1 MKVQIEKFE
10 KIYNDTYNRTLK
22 YVVIKCNNIDDIN
35 DIMQET
41 YLELLNKMKR
51 NKLEKVENIDNYIIG
66 IATNIIK
73 RHYTKKKKENII
85 SYDDED
91 NIAELLIQDDFDLE
105 ESIITKYNI
114 DKVWEYIKNKELI
127 TIKIFYLYFG
137 LGLKISE
144 IAQELGV
151 GESNIKN
158 KIYRTLKELKK
169 YLGEEVNKNG

>member
-1 MKVQIEKFE
+1 
-10 KIYNDTYNRTLK
+10 
-22 YVVIKCNNIDDIN
+22 
-35 DIMQET
+35 MQDT

-51 NKLEKVENIDNYIIG
+51 NKLEKVENIENYILG

-91 NIAELLIQDDFDLE
+91 NITELLIQDDFDLE

-144 IAQELGV
+144 IAQELGA
-151 GESNIKN
+151 GESYIKN
-158 KIYRTLKELKK
+158 KIYRTLKELK
-169 YLGEEVNKNG
+169 NI

>member
-1 MKVQIEKFE
+1 MKVQIGKFE

-22 YVVIKCNNIDDIN
+22 YIVIKCNNIEDIN
-35 DIMQET
+35 DIMQDT

-51 NKLEKVENIDNYIIG
+51 NKLEKVENIDNYILG

-91 NIAELLIQDDFDLE
+91 NITELLIQDDFDLE

-114 DKVWEYIKNKELI
+114 DKVWDYIKNKKLI
-127 TIKIFYLYFG
+127 TIKIFYLYYG

-144 IAQELGV
+144 IALELGV
-151 GESNIKN
+151 GESYIKN

-169 YLGEEVNKNG
+169 YLGEEVKKNG

>member
-1 MKVQIEKFE
+1 MKVQIDKFE
-10 KIYNDTYNRTLK
+10 GIYNDTYNKTLK
-22 YVVIKCNNIDDIN
+22 YIVIKCNNIDDIN

-51 NKLEKVENIDNYIIG
+51 NKLEKVENIDNYILG

-91 NIAELLIQDDFDLE
+91 NITELLIQDDFDLE

-127 TIKIFYLYFG
+127 TIKIFYLYYG
-137 LGLKISE
+137 LGLKNSK

-151 GESNIKN
+151 GESYIKN

-169 YLGEEVNKNG
+169 YLGEEVKKNG

>member
-1 MKVQIEKFE
+1 MKVQIDKFE

-51 NKLEKVENIDNYIIG
+51 NKLEKVENIDNYILG

-91 NIAELLIQDDFDLE
+91 NITELLI
-105 ESIITKYNI
+105 
-114 DKVWEYIKNKELI
+114 
-127 TIKIFYLYFG
+127 
-137 LGLKISE
+137 
-144 IAQELGV
+144 
-151 GESNIKN
+151 
-158 KIYRTLKELKK
+158 
-169 YLGEEVNKNG
+169 

>member
-1 MKVQIEKFE
+1 MKVQIDKFE
-10 KIYNDTYNRTLK
+10 KVYNDTYNRTLK
-22 YVVIKCNNIDDIN
+22 YIVIKCNNIEDIN
-35 DIMQET
+35 DIMQDT

-51 NKLEKVENIDNYIIG
+51 NKLEKVENIENYILG

-85 SYDDED
+85 SYDGED
-91 NIAELLIQDDFDLE
+91 NITELLIQDDFDLE

-144 IAQELGV
+144 IAQELGA
-151 GESNIKN
+151 GESYIKN

>member
-10 KIYNDTYNRTLK
+10 KIYNDTYNKTLK
-22 YVVIKCNNIDDIN
+22 YIVIKCSNIEDIN
-35 DIMQET
+35 DIMQDT

-51 NKLEKVENIDNYIIG
+51 NKLERVENIDNYIIG
-66 IATNIIK
+66 IANNIIK

-151 GESNIKN
+151 GESYIKN

-169 YLGEEVNKNG
+169 YLGKEVKKNG

>member
-1 MKVQIEKFE
+1 MQIQKFE
-10 KIYNDTYNRTLK
+10 EIYNDTYNRTLK
-22 YVVIKCNNIDDIN
+22 YIVIKCNNIEDIN
-35 DIMQET
+35 DIIQDT

-51 NKLEKVENIDNYIIG
+51 NKLKKVENIENYILG
-66 IATNIIK
+66 IASNIIK

-91 NIAELLIQDDFDLE
+91 NITELLISDDFDLE
-105 ESIITKYNI
+105 ESVMTKYNI
-114 DKVWEYIKNKELI
+114 DKIWNYIKNKELI
-127 TIKIFYLYFG
+127 IIKIFYLYYG

-144 IAQELGV
+144 IAQELGI

-169 YLGEEVNKNG
+169 YLGEEVNKND

>member
-1 MKVQIEKFE
+1 MKVQIDKFE

-22 YVVIKCNNIDDIN
+22 YIVIKCNNIEDIN

-51 NKLEKVENIDNYIIG
+51 NKLEKVENIDNYILG
-66 IATNIIK
+66 IATNIMK

-91 NIAELLIQDDFDLE
+91 NITELLIQDDFDLE

-114 DKVWEYIKNKELI
+114 DKVWDYIKNKELI

-144 IAQELGV
+144 IAQELGA
-151 GESNIKN
+151 GESYIKN

>member
-1 MKVQIEKFE
+1 VKVQIDKFE
-10 KIYNDTYNRTLK
+10 GIYNDTYNKTLK
-22 YVVIKCNNIDDIN
+22 YIVIKCNNIDDIN

-51 NKLEKVENIDNYIIG
+51 NKLEKVENIDNYILG

-73 RHYTKKKKENII
+73 RHYTKKKKENIV

-91 NIAELLIQDDFDLE
+91 NITELLIQDDFDLE

-127 TIKIFYLYFG
+127 TIKIFYLYYG

-151 GESNIKN
+151 GESYIKN

-169 YLGEEVNKNG
+169 YLGEEVKKNG

>member
-1 MKVQIEKFE
+1 MKVQIDKFE

-22 YVVIKCNNIDDIN
+22 YIVIKCNNIEDIN
-35 DIMQET
+35 DIMQDT
-41 YLELLNKMKR
+41 YLELLNKIKR
-51 NKLEKVENIDNYIIG
+51 NKLEKVESIENYILG
-66 IATNIIK
+66 IASNIIK

-85 SYDDED
+85 SYDDEE
-91 NIAELLIQDDFDLE
+91 NSVELLISDDFDLE
-105 ESIITKYNI
+105 ENIITKYNI

-127 TIKIFYLYFG
+127 TIKIFYLYYG

-144 IAQELGV
+144 ISQELGI

>member
-10 KIYNDTYNRTLK
+10 KIYNDTYNKTLK
-22 YVVIKCNNIDDIN
+22 YIVIKCSNIEDIN
-35 DIMQET
+35 DIMQDT

-91 NIAELLIQDDFDLE
+91 NITELLIQDDFNLE

-114 DKVWEYIKNKELI
+114 DKVWDYIKNKELI

-144 IAQELGV
+144 IAQELEI

>member
-1 MKVQIEKFE
+1 MKVQIDKFE

-22 YVVIKCNNIDDIN
+22 YIVIKCNNIEDIN
-35 DIMQET
+35 DIMQDT

-73 RHYTKKKKENII
+73 RYYTKKKKENIV

-91 NIAELLIQDDFDLE
+91 NITELLIQDDFDLE

-127 TIKIFYLYFG
+127 TIKIFYLYYG

-144 IAQELGV
+144 IAQELGA
-151 GESNIKN
+151 GESYIKN

-169 YLGEEVNKNG
+169 YLGEEVKKNG

>member
-1 MKVQIEKFE
+1 
-10 KIYNDTYNRTLK
+10 
-22 YVVIKCNNIDDIN
+22 
-35 DIMQET
+35 MQDT

-51 NKLEKVENIDNYIIG
+51 NKLEKVENIENYILG

-85 SYDDED
+85 LYDDED
-91 NIAELLIQDDFDLE
+91 NITELLIQDDFDLE

-144 IAQELGV
+144 IAQELGA
-151 GESNIKN
+151 GESYIKN
-158 KIYRTLKELKK
+158 KIYRTLKELK
-169 YLGEEVNKNG
+169 NI

>member
-1 MKVQIEKFE
+1 MKVQIDKFE

-22 YVVIKCNNIDDIN
+22 YIVVKCNNIEDVN
-35 DIMQET
+35 DIMQDT
-41 YLELLNKMKR
+41 YLELLNKIKR
-51 NKLEKVENIDNYIIG
+51 NKLEKVENIENYILG
-66 IATNIIK
+66 IASNIIK

-85 SYDDED
+85 SYDDEE
-91 NIAELLIQDDFDLE
+91 NSVELLISDDFDLE
-105 ESIITKYNI
+105 ENIITKENV
-114 DKVWEYIKNKELI
+114 DKIWSYIKGKELI
-127 TIKIFYLYFG
+127 IIKIFYLYYG

-144 IAQELGV
+144 IAQELEI

>member
-1 MKVQIEKFE
+1 MKVQIDKFE

-22 YVVIKCNNIDDIN
+22 YIVIKCNNIEDIN
-35 DIMQET
+35 DIMQDT

-51 NKLEKVENIDNYIIG
+51 NKLEKVENIDNYILG

-91 NIAELLIQDDFDLE
+91 NITELLIQDDFDLE

-144 IAQELGV
+144 IAQELGA
-151 GESNIKN
+151 GESYIKN

-169 YLGEEVNKNG
+169 YLGEEVKKNG

>member
-10 KIYNDTYNRTLK
+10 KIYNDTYNKTLK
-22 YVVIKCNNIDDIN
+22 YIVIKCSNIEDIN
-35 DIMQET
+35 DIMQDT

-91 NIAELLIQDDFDLE
+91 NITELLIQDDFNLE

-114 DKVWEYIKNKELI
+114 DKVWDYIKNKELI

>member
-1 MKVQIEKFE
+1 MKVQIDKFE

-22 YVVIKCNNIDDIN
+22 YIVVKCNNIEDVN
-35 DIMQET
+35 DIMQDT
-41 YLELLNKMKR
+41 YLELLNKIKR
-51 NKLEKVENIDNYIIG
+51 NKLEKVENIENYILG
-66 IATNIIK
+66 IASNIIK

-85 SYDDED
+85 SYDDEE
-91 NIAELLIQDDFDLE
+91 NSVELLISDDFDLE
-105 ESIITKYNI
+105 ENIITKENV
-114 DKVWEYIKNKELI
+114 DKIWNYIKGKELI
-127 TIKIFYLYFG
+127 IIKIFYLYYG

-144 IAQELGV
+144 IAQELEI

>member
-1 MKVQIEKFE
+1 MKVQIDKFE

-22 YVVIKCNNIDDIN
+22 YIVVKCNNIEDVN
-35 DIMQET
+35 DIMQDT
-41 YLELLNKMKR
+41 YLELLNKIKR
-51 NKLEKVENIDNYIIG
+51 NKLEKVENIENYILG
-66 IATNIIK
+66 IASNIIK

-85 SYDDED
+85 SYDDEE
-91 NIAELLIQDDFDLE
+91 NSVELLISDDFDLE
-105 ESIITKYNI
+105 ENIITKENV
-114 DKVWEYIKNKELI
+114 DKIWSYIKGKELVI
-127 TIKIFYLYFG
+127 IKIFYLYYG

-144 IAQELGV
+144 IAQELEI

>member
-1 MKVQIEKFE
+1 MKVQIDKFE

-22 YVVIKCNNIDDIN
+22 YIVIKCNNIEDIN
-35 DIMQET
+35 DIIQDT

-51 NKLEKVENIDNYIIG
+51 NKLKKVENIENYILG
-66 IATNIIK
+66 IASNIIK

-91 NIAELLIQDDFDLE
+91 NIKELLIQDDFNLE

-114 DKVWEYIKNKELI
+114 DKVWDYIKNKELI
-127 TIKIFYLYFG
+127 TMKIFYLYYG

-144 IAQELGV
+144 IAQELDV
-151 GESNIKN
+151 GESYIKN

-169 YLGEEVNKNG
+169 YLGEEVKKNG

>member
-1 MKVQIEKFE
+1 MKVQIDKFE

-22 YVVIKCNNIDDIN
+22 YIVIKCNNIEDIN
-35 DIMQET
+35 DIMQDT

-51 NKLEKVENIDNYIIG
+51 NKLEKVENIDNYILG
-66 IATNIIK
+66 IATNVIK

-91 NIAELLIQDDFDLE
+91 NITELLIQDDFDLE

-114 DKVWEYIKNKELI
+114 DKVWDYIKNKELI

-144 IAQELGV
+144 IAQELCV
-151 GESNIKN
+151 GESYIKN

-169 YLGEEVNKNG
+169 YLGEEVKKND